1 MAICKYCG
9 KEFEISGKGRGAE
22 RTYCYEDNCIKAAR
36 KEAQQKWKAKNY
48 VTKKEQAE
56 KASETAAPPE
66 EIVEQVVKARE
77 FAPVKP
83 TDVKE
88 ERVLERNQET
98 ISTEDI
104 QELRLLARELNAV
117 RYKIQQAFNDAA
129 FNQSQGDKADQN
141 FLHRLETDD
150 LSESDAVQLIADWKK
165 ARESR
170 RGAKNKAWI
179 LKKLLS
185 FIPMNSEKVVVDMIN
200 NSKNQVYHKRDVGGE
215 N

>member
-1 MAICKYCG
+1 MAICKYCNE
-9 KEFEISGKGRGAE
+9 EFNLTSKGRGAE
-22 RTYCYEDNCIKAAR
+22 RTYCYKDECIKKSR
-36 KEAQQKWKAKNY
+36 KEAVEKWKAKNY
-48 VTKKEQAE
+48 VTKKEQAK
-56 KASETAAPPE
+56 KASETAAAPE
-66 EIVEQVVKARE
+66 VIVEQAVKPRE
-77 FAPVKP
+77 FTQVKP
-83 TDVKE
+83 TYVKE
-88 ERVLERNQET
+88 EKVLERNQEA

-150 LSESDAVQLIADWKK
+150 LSERYAVQLIADWKK

-200 NSKNQVYHKRDVGGE
+200 NSKNQIYHKRDVG
-215 N
+215 NDN

>member
-9 KEFEISGKGRGAE
+9 KSYEIIAKGRGAE
-22 RTYCYEDNCIKAAR
+22 RTYCYEDACVKASR
-36 KEAQQKWKAKNY
+36 REAQEKWKAKNY
-48 VTKKEQAE
+48 VSKKGQAK
-56 KASETAAPPE
+56 KASVNAPQE
-66 EIVEQVVKARE
+66 VVEQVVKARE
-77 FAPVKP
+77 VAQPAK
-83 TDVKE
+83 TYVKE
-88 ERVLERNQET
+88 ERILERNQEV

-117 RYKIQQAFNDAA
+117 RYKIQQVFNDAA

-150 LSESDAVQLIADWKK
+150 LSESEAVQLIADWKK

-185 FIPMNSEKVVVDMIN
+185 FIPTNSEKVVVDMIN

>member
-9 KEFEISGKGRGAE
+9 KSYEISGKGRGAE
-22 RTYCYEDNCIKAAR
+22 RTYCYEDACVKASR
-36 KEAQQKWKAKNY
+36 REAAEKWRAKNY
-48 VTKKEQAE
+48 VTKKEQAKKVSVATLE
-56 KASETAAPPE
+56 
-66 EIVEQVVKARE
+66 VEVERLE
-77 FAPVKP
+77 KP
-83 TDVKE
+83 TQVKE
-88 ERVLERNQET
+88 EKILERNQEV
-98 ISTEDI
+98 IATEDI

-117 RYKIQQAFNDAA
+117 RYKIQQVFNKAA
-129 FNQSQGDKADQN
+129 LDQSQGDKADQN

-150 LSESDAVQLIADWKK
+150 LSERDAVQLIADWKK

-185 FIPMNSEKVVVDMIN
+185 FIPINSEKVVVDMIN
-200 NSKNQVYHKRDVGGE
+200 NSKNQIYHKRDVGGE

>member
-9 KEFEISGKGRGAE
+9 KEFTTTGKGRSAE
-22 RTYCYEDNCIKAAR
+22 REYCYEDACIKASR
-36 KEAQQKWKAKNY
+36 KEAMEKWRAKNY
-48 VTKKEQAE
+48 VSKKEQAKKVSVATLEVEVE
-56 KASETAAPPE
+56 KA
-66 EIVEQVVKARE
+66 VKPNE
-77 FAPVKP
+77 FAQVKH
-83 TDVKE
+83 TYVKE
-88 ERVLERNQET
+88 ERVLERNLEA

-150 LSESDAVQLIADWKK
+150 LSESEAVQLIADWKK

-200 NSKNQVYHKRDVGGE
+200 NSKNQIYHKRDVGGE

>member
-9 KEFEISGKGRGAE
+9 KSYEITSKGRGAE
-22 RTYCYEDNCIKAAR
+22 RTYCYDEDCVKKSR

-56 KASETAAPPE
+56 RVSVAAPE
-66 EIVEQVVKARE
+66 VIVEQVVKPRE
-77 FAPVKP
+77 FATQP
-83 TDVKE
+83 TKTYVEE
-88 ERVLERNQET
+88 ERILERNQEA

-200 NSKNQVYHKRDVGGE
+200 NSKNQIYHKRDVG
-215 N
+215 NDNQ